1 MVRGVVAQVKVV
13 SHTLAAVVEEED
25 LHPLLVQVVQ
35 E

>member
-1 MVRGVVAQVKVV
+1 MVREVVAQVKVV
-13 SHTLAAVVEEED
+13 SHTLEVVAVVED